1 MLGRTANGLYWMY
14 RYLERAENTSRL
26 VETGQ
31 RLALT
36 RLGSSDDEWRSV
48 LQSAG
53 VWDAYQSNNEEL
65 TKDQAI
71 DWMLRSPANVSSVKC
86 CLEAARSNARSVRT
100 ALTEESWEAVN
111 GAYMEVK
118 ETLARKLRE
127 KDLPT
132 ALKRIRRHTA
142 LVRGATHGTMLRNDI
157 YDFVRLGT
165 FLERADN
172 TARILDVKYYVLLP
186 SAFAVGSSID
196 NVQWETIL
204 SSNSARGG
212 YRMAYGNAVRPREVA
227 HFLILDRR
235 MPRSLAFCVSK
246 IRDNLAYL
254 ADDYGARRPSHD
266 LADDLHRSC
275 SVQDID
281 VIVNNG
287 LHEYLQDFLT
297 RLGALARQIE
307 VDYRFT
313 E

>member
-53 VWDAYQSNNEEL
+53 VWEAYRAENDSVTKEL
-65 TKDQAI
+65 AI
-71 DWMLRSPANVSSVKC
+71 DWMLRSSGNPSSVKSC
-86 CLEAARSNARSVRT
+86 FEAARSNARAVRT
-100 ALTEESWEAVN
+100 ALTEESWSAVN
-111 GAYMEVK
+111 GAYIDVK
-118 ETLARKLRE
+118 ELLSRRLRE
-127 KDLPT
+127 RDLPN
-132 ALKRIRRHTA
+132 ALARIRRHTA
-142 LVRGATHGTMLRNDI
+142 LVRGTTHGTMLRNDI
-157 YDFVRLGT
+157 YDFVRIGT

-186 SAFAVGSSID
+186 SAFGVGSSID

-212 YRMAYGNAVRPREVA
+212 YRMAYGNAVRPRDIA

-246 IRDNLAYL
+246 IRDNLAYI
-254 ADDYGARRPSHD
+254 ADDYGSREPSHD
-266 LADDLHRSC
+266 LADDLHRAC
-275 SVQDID
+275 ALQDID
-281 VIVNNG
+281 VIINNG
-287 LHEYLQDFLT
+287 LHEYLEDFLG
-297 RLGALARQIE
+297 RLGGLGRQIE
-307 VDYRFT
+307 IDYRFS

>member
-14 RYLERAENTSRL
+14 RYLERAENISRL

-36 RLGSSDDEWRSV
+36 RLGTSDDEWRSV

-53 VWDAYQSNNEEL
+53 GWEAYQTFNESL
-65 TKDQAI
+65 TKDHAI
-71 DWMLRSPANVSSVKC
+71 DWMLRSPDNPSSVKT

-111 GAYMEVK
+111 GAYIDIK
-118 ETLARKLRE
+118 ELLSRKLRE
-127 KDLPT
+127 RDLPQ
-132 ALKRIRRHTA
+132 ALGRIRRHTA
-142 LVRGATHGTMLRNDI
+142 LVRGTTHGTMLRNDI

-186 SAFAVGSSID
+186 TAFGVGSSID

-204 SSNSARGG
+204 SSTSARGG
-212 YRMAYGNAVRPREVA
+212 YRMAYGNTVRPRDIA

-246 IRDNLAYL
+246 IQDNLGYIAS
-254 ADDYGARRPSHD
+254 DYGSRQPSHD
-266 LADDLHRSC
+266 LADDLGRTCVS
-275 SVQDID
+275 QDID
-281 VIVNNG
+281 VIINEG
-287 LHEYLQDFLT
+287 LHEYLQDFLS
-297 RLGALARQIE
+297 RLGALGRRIE
-307 VDYRFT
+307 EDYRFT

>member
-36 RLGSSDDEWRSV
+36 RLTASDDEWRSV
-48 LQSAG
+48 LHSAG
-53 VWDAYQSNNEEL
+53 VWDAYQAENASL
-65 TKDQAI
+65 TKDAAI
-71 DWMLRSPANVSSVKC
+71 DWMLRSPKNPSSVKC

-111 GAYMEVK
+111 GAYIEVK
-118 ETLARKLRE
+118 DLLSRKLRE
-127 KDLPT
+127 RDLPQT
-132 ALKRIRRHTA
+132 LSRIRRHTA
-142 LVRGATHGTMLRNDI
+142 LVRGTTHGTMLRNDI
-157 YDFVRLGT
+157 YDFVRIGT

-186 SAFAVGSSID
+186 TAFGVGSSID
-196 NVQWETIL
+196 SIQWETIL
-204 SSNSARGG
+204 RSNSARSG
-212 YRMAYGNAVRPREVA
+212 YRAAYGNAVRPREVA

-246 IRDNLAYL
+246 IRDNLAYI
-254 ADDYGARRPSHD
+254 AEDYGSRQPSHD
-266 LADDLHRSC
+266 LADDLHRAC
-275 SVQDID
+275 AGQDID
-281 VIVNNG
+281 VIINDG
-287 LHEYLQDFLT
+287 LHEYLQDFVA
-297 RLGALARQIE
+297 RLGGLGRQIE
-307 VDYRFT
+307 IDYRFT